1 MATKI
6 EKQIPISEVRANM
19 AKYFKNAEKSPVIVS
34 LERGR
39 STRVILSSKFYNELM
54 EAYEDKQDTE
64 NLIKLQKENN
74 GKSTVSWRKLRADL
88 VKKHGI

>member
-1 MATKI
+1 
-6 EKQIPISEVRANM
+6 M

-54 EAYEDKQDTE
+54 EAYEDKQDAEELAVLKRTHKGAFIPLSKVRKE
-64 NLIKLQKENN
+64 MKL
-74 GKSTVSWRKLRADL
+74 
-88 VKKHGI
+88 

>member
-19 AKYFKNAEKSPVIVS
+19 AKYFKNAEKNPVIVS

-54 EAYEDKQDTE
+54 EAYEDKRDAGELAALKKTH
-64 NLIKLQKENN
+64 K
-74 GKSTVSWRKLRADL
+74 GAFVSWSK
-88 VKKHGI
+88 VKKEMKL